1 MILAQEFAVLASST
15 LIASLSVTVR
25 VSMHLAASSE
35 TVSLHTPYHVIS
47 RQVFEQAPRKFVTC
61 DSRISRQI

>member
-35 TVSLHTPYHVIS
+35 TVSLHTPYHVIM
-47 RQVFEQAPRKFVTC
+47 RPVFEQAPQRFVTC
-61 DSRISRQI
+61 DSRISR